1 VKVGGRV
8 LVDDAYMP
16 PVAALVDAL
25 RAQRAWHAEGSVG
38 YRTAI
43 VRKVGEDLPPW
54 DWEGERIGGRMSFRY
69 LPPRER
75 AVAAVRHRIFSTR
88 AGLALVALARRRAA
102 LRWRQT
108 G

>member
-1 VKVGGRV
+1 
-8 LVDDAYMP
+8 MP
-16 PVAALVDAL
+16 PVAMLVDAL
-25 RAQRAWHAEGSVG
+25 RKQPGWEFDGNAG

-43 VRKVGEDLPPW
+43 VRKTAESIPHW

-75 AVAAVRHRIFSTR
+75 AVAAVRHRVFSTR
-88 AGLALVALARRRAA
+88 AGLAVVGLVRRRSK
-102 LRWRQT
+102 LRWKQT